1 MHILFRLVSILSLV
15 LIWMPASEAVNIY
28 LTEVTPYAFAI
39 EHKDKFDGVNV
50 RIVKELSK
58 RSGIPLDIIVVPSSR
73 HVTQFPLEKEAY
85 SISQVNNFTEEEGVQ
100 LADITTY
107 PIVVV
112 ITQGAV
118 AKSYEDLIRISAEK
132 GIGTM
137 RRLSYGPFGQDGR
150 IKKVEVNTL
159 ENGFRMLESGRL
171 AGLIGSQPAI
181 LAAAEKTGSEAM
193 LTNVLQIGYGAHVL
207 RSRPEFAKSPS
218 SKALVQAIQE
228 MKKDGTIMRIL
239 GEFQKR

>member
-1 MHILFRLVSILSLV
+1 MKQFIRLVAIFFTALL
-15 LIWMPASEAVNIY
+15 WTPASDAVNIY
-28 LTEVTPYAFAI
+28 LTEVTPYAFAT
-39 EHKDKFDGVNV
+39 ERMDKFDGINV

-58 RSGIPLDIIVVPSSR
+58 RSGIPLDMIVVPSSR
-73 HVTQFPLEKEAY
+73 HVTQFPLEKDAY
-85 SISQVNNFTEEEGVQ
+85 SISQVNNFSEEEGTQ
-100 LADITTY
+100 LADVTTY

-112 ITQGAV
+112 IALGSV
-118 AKSYEDLIRISAEK
+118 AKTYEDLIGLSAEK

-193 LTNVLQIGYGAHVL
+193 LINVLQIGYGAHVL
-207 RSRPEFAKSPS
+207 RSRPEFAKSAN
-218 SKALVQAIQE
+218 SKALVQVLQE
-228 MKKDGTIMRIL
+228 MKKDGTIARIL